1 LEGSLR
7 IAYFTESLPPLTD
20 GVAHTF
26 TRLAETL
33 NEQKIDFR
41 IISPSLPTDAEPW
54 RGRVTKVP
62 SVPFPLYRYYRVG
75 LPPVFKLEKILNDFK
90 PDLIHVSA
98 PTPISIYGQNYA
110 LRHKLPSVAG
120 YHTHFV
126 DYFPYY
132 GLGWAVEGGWN
143 YMKWFHNRSQ
153 MTLVPTPGAVSTL
166 ISKGFK
172 GVQLWPR
179 GIDRQK
185 FSPLHRDENWRKS
198 HGLSKEPLLL
208 FVGRLVAEKNLAEL
222 VQAAQILRQKGY
234 QFKLGFAGDGPY
246 AKILKEKFPNDLFFG
261 FIKGE
266 ELSKVYASS
275 DFFVFPSTTET
286 FGNVVLEAFAS
297 GLPVIGANKGGSAD
311 LIHHQEDGLLA
322 NPYDGV
328 DFARQIEWVLRYPV
342 RAKALREKALE
353 AAEDYNWAA
362 INGRMISQYET
373 LIQNHDGRKVLT
385 TLALPQTKRR
395 RKSHIIRVQ
404 KSLS

>member
-1 LEGSLR
+1 MR

-33 NEQKIDFR
+33 NEQQIDFR
-41 IISPSLPTDAEPW
+41 IISPSLPTETEPW
-54 RGRVTKVP
+54 RGRVIKVP
-62 SVPFPLYRYYRVG
+62 SIPFPLYRYYRIG
-75 LPPVFKLEKILNDFK
+75 LPPILKLEKILNEFK

-110 LRHKLPSVAG
+110 FRHKLPSVAG
-120 YHTHFV
+120 YHTNFV

-132 GLGWAVEGGWN
+132 GLGWALQTGWK

-153 MTLVPTPGAVSTL
+153 MTFVPTPGAVSTL

-185 FSPLHRDENWRKS
+185 FSPLHRDENWRQS
-198 HGLSKEPLLL
+198 QGLGKEPLLL

-222 VQAAQILRQKGY
+222 VQAAQILRKKGY

-246 AKILKEKFPNDLFFG
+246 GKILKEKFPNDLFFG
-261 FIKGE
+261 FIKGQ

-275 DFFVFPSTTET
+275 DFFIFPSTTET

-322 NPYDGV
+322 NPHDGV

-342 RAKALREKALE
+342 RAKNLQKKALE
-353 AAEDYNWAA
+353 TAEHYNWPT
-362 INGRMISQYET
+362 INGRLISQYET
-373 LIQNHDGRKVLT
+373 LIQNHSGHKVQA
-385 TLALPQTKRR
+385 ALGMAHPKKR
-395 RKSHIIRVQ
+395 RKSQIIRVQ
-404 KSLS
+404 KSLI

>member
-1 LEGSLR
+1 LR

-20 GVAHTF
+20 GVARTF

-41 IISPSLPTDAEPW
+41 IISPCLPAEEEPW
-54 RGRVTKVP
+54 RGRVIPVP
-62 SVPFPLYRYYRVG
+62 SMTFPLYRYYRVG
-75 LPPVFKLEKILNDFK
+75 LPPVLKLEKMLNEFK

-110 LRHKLPSVAG
+110 FRHKIPSVAG

-132 GLGWAVEGGWN
+132 GLGWAVHAGWS

-153 MTLVPTPGAVSTL
+153 FTFAPTPGAVAELVSR
-166 ISKGFK
+166 GFK

-179 GIDRQK
+179 GINRQK
-185 FSPLHRDENWRKS
+185 FSPLHRDENWRRFQ
-198 HGLSKEPLLL
+198 GLGKEPLLL

-222 VQAAQILRQKGY
+222 IQAAQILRQKGY
-234 QFKLGFAGDGPY
+234 QFKLGFAGEGPY
-246 AKILKEKFPNDLFFG
+246 GKVLKEKFPTDLFFG
-261 FIKGE
+261 FVKGD
-266 ELSKVYASS
+266 ELSKIYASS

-297 GLPVIGANKGGSAD
+297 GLPVIGAKKGGSAD
-311 LIHHQEDGLLA
+311 LIHHQVDGLLA
-322 NPYDGV
+322 NPFDAV

-342 RAKALREKALE
+342 RAENLRAKALE
-353 AAEDYNWAA
+353 TAEQYNWPA
-362 INGRMISQYET
+362 INGRLISHYET
-373 LIQNHDGRKVLT
+373 LIDNQPVRKMEFA
-385 TLALPQTKRR
+385 LANVHRKRR
-395 RKSHIIRVQ
+395 RKSQIFYAH
-404 KSLS
+404 K